1 MGKTTRVSAVAV
13 LDLYDLLLQL
23 GAVTQ
28 AQLHA
33 AGLNRTALLD
43 HCNSALPL
51 QEQRL
56 DEALLLALWQLASSN
71 PQIPHIGLLIGQT
84 FNPDSRGVLASW
96 LFQCQRAGE
105 ALHVFQQ
112 HIALMNPSERW
123 TLDETGDE
131 LVLQF
136 TFAPD
141 KHYPQAAIERSMSA
155 LLRWNEEMTGVCVVP
170 STCEFSFARPAYHER
185 YVEIFGPN
193 LHFERGRNCLRMS
206 RAFLHN
212 PIRSANRYLE
222 HVLAERA
229 LQAYQQLQNKD
240 ELLGK
245 VRQLIEADLQ
255 QGACI
260 ERVCQALH
268 VSRPT
273 LYRRLKQEGT
283 SFTELLSSLRKAR
296 ASQLIQQGLPAF
308 AISDELGFKDVS
320 TYHRACK
327 RWFRQQPG
335 GG

>member
-1 MGKTTRVSAVAV
+1 M
-13 LDLYDLLLQL
+13 
-23 GAVTQ
+23 
-28 AQLHA
+28 
-33 AGLNRTALLD
+33 
-43 HCNSALPL
+43 
-51 QEQRL
+51 
-56 DEALLLALWQLASSN
+56 
-71 PQIPHIGLLIGQT
+71 
-84 FNPDSRGVLASW
+84 
-96 LFQCQRAGE
+96 
-105 ALHVFQQ
+105 FQQ

-170 STCEFSFARPAYHER
+170 SACEFSFARPAYHER
-185 YVEIFGPN
+185 YVGIFGKN
-193 LHFERGRNCLRMS
+193 LHFERGRNCLHLPLDFCITRS
-206 RAFLHN
+206 AVPTAISSTCLRSARCRAF
-212 PIRSANRYLE
+212 
-222 HVLAERA
+222 
-229 LQAYQQLQNKD
+229 QQLQSKD

-245 VRQLIEADLQ
+245 VRHLIEADLK
-255 QGACI
+255 QGASI

-283 SFTELLSSLRKAR
+283 SFTELLNSLRKAR
-296 ASQLIQQGLPAF
+296 ASQLIQQGLAAL

-327 RWFRQQPG
+327 RWFRQTP
-335 GG
+335 